1 LVSVARVARTCTDD
15 GLRKSRSF
23 HYAAERGAKEQ
34 GFVLDEQDDDGPAG
48 VLGTP
53 TNGGLSMKRAISH
66 ENGHDI
72 EITEDESATISDAD
86 LKWLEISLHRVFVE
100 GQRLMAER
108 EITEADRVRPVADET
123 P

>member
-1 LVSVARVARTCTDD
+1 
-15 GLRKSRSF
+15 
-23 HYAAERGAKEQ
+23 
-34 GFVLDEQDDDGPAG
+34 
-48 VLGTP
+48 
-53 TNGGLSMKRAISH
+53 MKRAISH